1 MNKLKSYRVRVGV
14 MLAFLVVVAIGYFT
28 AAGIGNACGIGFDTI
43 TLICPLGALLVMI
56 SEKTLIPFAVISIIA
71 VLIICAILGRIFC
84 SWICP
89 VPFMSGTAKGKKKPS
104 KRQLKK
110 AEKAR
115 LAQEAKLAA
124 AAEGGATNE
133 AVTLDATSACASCKV
148 PCGKSKGMKIDS
160 RHGIL
165 AAALLST
172 AIFGFPV
179 FCLVCPVGLTFAT
192 VLLVMRLFVFGATTW
207 TIVVFP
213 LIILVE
219 LLLLPKWC
227 KNFCPLGALLS
238 LFSGLNKTFRPTISE
253 SKCLKCTEGKAC
265 NLCEEACP
273 EGINLHNI
281 AAGETTLNDCTKCR
295 LCADACPSGAITF
308 PLLAKKK
315 PQTEDKVL
323 QGGEEKCPSSHS

>member
-1 MNKLKSYRVRVGV
+1 MKKLKSYRVRTGV

-56 SEKTLIPFAVISIIA
+56 SEKTLIPFAVISVIA
-71 VLIICAILGRIFC
+71 VIIICAILGRVFC
-84 SWICP
+84 SWVCP
-89 VPFMSGTAKGKKKPS
+89 VPFMSGTSKGKKKPS

-110 AEKAR
+110 IEKAKQ
-115 LAQEAKLAA
+115 AQEAAA
-124 AAEGGATNE
+124 SSTDSA
-133 AVTLDATSACASCKV
+133 LSIDATSACASCKV

-165 AAALLST
+165 AAALIST
-172 AIFGFPV
+172 LIFGFPV
-179 FCLVCPVGLTFAT
+179 FCLVCPIGLTFAT

-213 LIILVE
+213 LIIIAE
-219 LLLLPKWC
+219 IFLLPKWC

-238 LFSGLNKTFRPTISE
+238 LFSGLNKTFRPTVNE
-253 SKCLKCTEGKAC
+253 KKCIKCSEGKTC
-265 NLCEEACP
+265 SLCEEVCP

-295 LCADACPSGAITF
+295 LCADVCPTGAITF

-315 PQTEDKVL
+315 AETEDKVL
-323 QGGEEKCPSSHS
+323 QGGDDQCRS